1 MVFLAPPVA
10 AASNRRSTPDETPQQ
25 TEDQFKAHYVELL
38 QSRLSVGF
46 AVGMV
51 LVPLFAVVDW
61 RMAPAYFGLFL
72 GLRLAAAGVMGVLW
86 LLNRWRSGQAWQEGL
101 TIAGALTVAAMLE
114 IMLVAMGGAGGNYY
128 AGFSLVLIAAIVLIP
143 IRLGVA
149 ASLVASLLLVYL
161 VPLAIADTPLLGGG
175 DLLHNTG
182 TLASAS
188 LLLLGANW
196 LHRLALLRQFKLRS
210 QVQER
215 ERQLDALNAS
225 LEEKVVSRTAEL
237 GRSES
242 RYRSLVNSNPQL
254 VYTLDNKGAYSF
266 VGPKAARLM
275 GYEPPEMLG
284 RHFIDYVH
292 PDDRGHCVSA
302 FKKVRDQGMLLE
314 GVEFR
319 VIRADGAE
327 RVFLSYTA
335 PLVDDAGAVN
345 GMIGTAVDVTRQ
357 RRLTAEL
364 VKAEDQERRRIARDL
379 HDGVGQYLAVSKLK
393 LSKAAESAQ
402 GRSKERIEEVLE
414 LLGQAIADTRS
425 LTARLSPRVLDEIGL
440 APALQWLAEQ
450 GRGRYGL
457 QVEFNCA
464 GEVVVDDAQMRSFL
478 FRAVSEL
485 LLNAAKHAQAQKVE
499 IGLEADG
506 RELAITVGDDGVG
519 FDPAK
524 REDAGTGLGLF
535 SLRERLDLLGGR
547 LEMSSPSRG
556 GSLARITVPLAAVAE
571 AGEQNDEQPHP
582 SGR

>member
-1 MVFLAPPVA
+1 MTVTAEHT
-10 AASNRRSTPDETPQQ
+10 N
-25 TEDQFKAHYVELL
+25 DQFKAHYVELL
-38 QSRLSVGF
+38 QSRLSMGF

-72 GLRLAAAGVMGVLW
+72 GLRLAAAAIMGVLW
-86 LLNRWRSGQAWQEGL
+86 LLNRRRSGQRWQEGL
-101 TIAGALTVAAMLE
+101 TIAGALTVGAMLD
-114 IMLVAMGGAGGNYY
+114 IMLIAMGGSGGNYY
-128 AGFSLVLIAAIVLIP
+128 AGLTLVLIAAIVLIP

-149 ASLVASLLLVYL
+149 SALVASLLLVYL

-175 DLLHNTG
+175 ELLHNTG

-196 LHRLALLRQFKLRS
+196 LHRLALLRQFKLRA

-215 ERQLDALNAS
+215 ERELDALNAS

-237 GRSES
+237 GRSEA

-254 VYTLDNKGAYSF
+254 VYTLDNDGTYSF
-266 VGPKAARLM
+266 VGPKASRLM
-275 GYEPPEMLG
+275 GYEPREMLG
-284 RHFIDYVH
+284 RSFIDFVH
-292 PDDRGHCVSA
+292 QEDHRHCTRA
-302 FKKVRDQGMLLE
+302 FKKIRDEGRVLE
-314 GVEFR
+314 GVEYR

-327 RVFLSYTA
+327 RTFLSYTA
-335 PLVDDAGAVN
+335 PLIDDKGKVN

-364 VKAEDQERRRIARDL
+364 VKAEDRERRRIARDL

-393 LSKAAESAQ
+393 LSKAAESAH
-402 GRSKERIEEVLE
+402 GRNRERIQEVLE

-457 QVEFNCA
+457 QVEFSC
-464 GEVVVDDAQMRSFL
+464 GEKTEVRDAQLRGFL

-485 LLNAAKHAQAQKVE
+485 LLNVAKHAQAHKVE
-499 IGLEADG
+499 ISLDADE

-519 FDPAK
+519 FDPAQH
-524 REDAGTGLGLF
+524 EDSGTGLGLF
-535 SLRERLDLLGGR
+535 SLRERLDLLGGK
-547 LEMSSPSRG
+547 LDISSPSRG
-556 GSLARITVPLAAVAE
+556 GSLARIVVPLATAAK
-571 AGEQNDEQPHP
+571 AGEQGDE
-582 SGR
+582 

>member
-1 MVFLAPPVA
+1 MVLLAPPVA
-10 AASNRRSTPDETPQQ
+10 VAPNRRSGTLENPEQ
-25 TEDQFKAHYVELL
+25 TEDQFKAHYVDLL

-61 RMAPAYFGLFL
+61 RMAPAYFSLFL
-72 GLRLAAAGVMGVLW
+72 GLRLATAGVMGVLW
-86 LLNRWRSGQAWQEGL
+86 LLNRRWSGQAWQEGL

-114 IMLVAMGGAGGNYY
+114 IMLVAMGGTGGNYY

-215 ERQLDALNAS
+215 ERQLDLLNAS
-225 LEEKVVSRTAEL
+225 LEEKVASRTAGL

-254 VYTLDNKGAYSF
+254 VYTLDNEGTYSF

-275 GYEPPEMLG
+275 GYEPHEIQG
-284 RHFIDYVH
+284 GHFIDYVH

-302 FKKVRDQGMLLE
+302 FKKVRDEGIVLE
-314 GVEFR
+314 GVEYR

-335 PLVDDAGAVN
+335 PLVDDNGAVN

-364 VKAEDQERRRIARDL
+364 VKAEDRERRRIARDL

-402 GRSKERIEEVLE
+402 GRSLERIEEVLE
-414 LLGQAIADTRS
+414 LLGQAISDTRS

-440 APALQWLAEQ
+440 APALEWLAEQ
-450 GRGRYGL
+450 GRGRYGM
-457 QVEFNCA
+457 QVEFSCA
-464 GEVVVDDAQMRSFL
+464 GEVAVGDAQMRSFL

-485 LLNAAKHAQAQKVE
+485 LLNAAKHARAQKVE
-499 IGLEADG
+499 IGIKADG
-506 RELAITVGDDGVG
+506 RELTITVGDDGVG
-519 FDPAK
+519 FDPAQHQ
-524 REDAGTGLGLF
+524 DAGTGLGLF

-547 LEMSSPSRG
+547 LDISSPSRG
-556 GSLARITVPLAAVAE
+556 GSLARITVPLATVAE
-571 AGEQNDEQPHP
+571 AGEQSDEQPHP
-582 SGR
+582 SG

>member
-1 MVFLAPPVA
+1 
-10 AASNRRSTPDETPQQ
+10 
-25 TEDQFKAHYVELL
+25 
-38 QSRLSVGF
+38 
-46 AVGMV
+46 
-51 LVPLFAVVDW
+51 
-61 RMAPAYFGLFL
+61 
-72 GLRLAAAGVMGVLW
+72 
-86 LLNRWRSGQAWQEGL
+86 
-101 TIAGALTVAAMLE
+101 
-114 IMLVAMGGAGGNYY
+114 
-128 AGFSLVLIAAIVLIP
+128 
-143 IRLGVA
+143 
-149 ASLVASLLLVYL
+149 
-161 VPLAIADTPLLGGG
+161 
-175 DLLHNTG
+175 
-182 TLASAS
+182 
-188 LLLLGANW
+188 
-196 LHRLALLRQFKLRS
+196 
-210 QVQER
+210 
-215 ERQLDALNAS
+215 
-225 LEEKVVSRTAEL
+225 EL

-254 VYTLDNKGAYSF
+254 VYTLDNDGAYSF

-275 GYEPPEMLG
+275 GYEPHQMLG

-292 PDDRGHCVSA
+292 PDDRGHCVNA
-302 FKKVRDQGMLLE
+302 FKKVRDEGRLLE

-364 VKAEDQERRRIARDL
+364 VKVEDQERRRIARDL

-464 GEVVVDDAQMRSFL
+464 GEVAVDDAQMRSFL

-485 LLNAAKHAQAQKVE
+485 LLNAAKHARAQKVE

-506 RELAITVGDDGVG
+506 RELSITVGDDGVG

-547 LEMSSPSRG
+547 LEISSPSRG

-571 AGEQNDEQPHP
+571 AGEQSDEQPHP

>member
-1 MVFLAPPVA
+1 
-10 AASNRRSTPDETPQQ
+10 
-25 TEDQFKAHYVELL
+25 VELL

-254 VYTLDNKGAYSF
+254 VYTLDNDGAYSF

-393 LSKAAESAQ
+393 LSKAAESVQ

-414 LLGQAIADTRS
+414 LLGQAISDTRS

-571 AGEQNDEQPHP
+571 AGEQSDEQPHP
-582 SGR
+582 SG